1 MSYREPAL
9 AKGASFLQGAQH
21 LGLDI
26 LPTSETQITATCPRR
41 ADGGAYQIIIDTQL
55 LTWRCCG
62 CDVEGA
68 DAFSLIRHVSK
79 VLQ

>member
-1 MSYREPAL
+1 MAYRKPPL
-9 AKGASFLQGAQH
+9 DKGASFLQAAQH

-26 LPTSETQITATCPRR
+26 LPASETQITATCPRCS
-41 ADGGAYQIIIDTQL
+41 DGGAYQIIIDTQRL
-55 LTWRCCG
+55 VWRCCG

-68 DAFSLIRHVSK
+68 DAFSLIRHVSR